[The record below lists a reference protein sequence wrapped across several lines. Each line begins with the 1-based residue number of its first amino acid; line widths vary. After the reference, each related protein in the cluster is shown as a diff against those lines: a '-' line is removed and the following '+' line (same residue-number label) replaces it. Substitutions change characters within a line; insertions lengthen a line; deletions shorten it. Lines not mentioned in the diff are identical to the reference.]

1 MADDDAASP
10 PLIRFRSSLGTPL
23 AHNATK
29 LLLLG
34 SGEIG
39 REVAIEAIRLGA
51 EVIAVDRYANA
62 PAMHV
67 AHRSHVLAMTD
78 GRALR
83 AVIEREQ
90 PDVIVPEIEQIDT
103 TELVRLQDD
112 GYAVVPNAAATR
124 ITMNRERIRRLAAE
138 TGRVPT
144 SRYLLAD
151 SVEEARRAAREVGY
165 PCFVKALV
173 SSSGHGMTK
182 VSSARGI
189 ERAYREATR
198 HGRVPN
204 RRVMIEEAIDFDSE
218 VTLLTLR
225 HYLPT
230 GRPGTTVLDPIGHA
244 RPTTVYHESWQPAG
258 FPSRVVRA
266 LGDVARKVTGLLGG
280 FGIFGVEC
288 FVRGDQVFFS
298 EVSPRPHDTGLVTL
312 GSQWNSEFAL
322 HARAVLGLPYRGP
335 EPVVPAAAHVVL
347 GTTVGWSPALGG
359 LDRALG
365 EHGVRVFLFGK
376 PEAYPDRRLGVTV
389 ARGSSVAEARRAA
402 ARAAHAIESAIG
414 FAPRR
419 VTTRP

>member
-1 MADDDAASP
+1 MPDDGTAPAPS
-10 PLIRFRSSLGTPL
+10 IRFRSSLGTPL
-23 AHNATK
+23 GQNAAK

-67 AHRSHVLAMTD
+67 AHRSHVVAMTD

-103 TELVRLQDD
+103 TELVRLQED

-138 TGRVPT
+138 TGHVRT

-151 SVEEARRAAREVGY
+151 SVDDARKAAREIGY

-173 SSSGHGMTK
+173 SSSGHGMTQ
-182 VSSARGI
+182 VRSARGI

-204 RRVMIEEAIDFDSE
+204 RRVMIEESIDFDTE
-218 VTLLTLR
+218 VTLLTVR
-225 HYLPT
+225 HYRPN
-230 GRPGTTVLDPIGHA
+230 GKPGTTVLAPVGHA
-244 RPTTVYHESWQPAG
+244 RPSTVYHESWQPMG
-258 FPSRVVRA
+258 FPARVVHG

-280 FGIFGVEC
+280 FGVFGVEC
-288 FVRGDQVFFS
+288 FVKGENVYFS

-322 HARAVLGLPYRGP
+322 HARAVLGLPYQGP
-335 EPVVPAAAHVVL
+335 EPVVPAAAHVIL
-347 GTTVGWSPALGG
+347 GSAVGWSPTLGG
-359 LDRALG
+359 LDRALA
-365 EHGVRVFLFGK
+365 ERGVRVFLFGK

-389 ARGSSVAEARRAA
+389 ARGRTIAEARRTA
-402 ARAAHAIESAIG
+402 ARAAHAIEAAIA
-414 FAPRR
+414 FPPRR
-419 VTTRP
+419 AAVRA

>member
-1 MADDDAASP
+1 MPDEDGASAP
-10 PLIRFRSSLGTPL
+10 KVRFRRSLGTPL
-23 AHNATK
+23 ARNAAK

-67 AHRSHVLAMTD
+67 AHRSHVVAMTD

-83 AVIEREQ
+83 AVIERER

-103 TELVRLQDD
+103 TELVRLQED
-112 GYAVVPNAAATR
+112 GFAVVPNASATR

-138 TGRVPT
+138 TGRVRT

-151 SVEEARRAAREVGY
+151 TVEEARRAAQEIGY

-173 SSSGHGMTK
+173 SSSGHGMTR
-182 VSSARGI
+182 VQSPRGI

-204 RRVMIEEAIDFDSE
+204 RRVMIEESIDFDME
-218 VTLLTLR
+218 VTVLTVR
-225 HYLPT
+225 HYLPS
-230 GRPGTTVLDPIGHA
+230 GRLGTTSLQPIGHA
-244 RPTTVYHESWQPAG
+244 RPSTVYHESWQPANLA
-258 FPSRVVRA
+258 PKVVRR
-266 LGDVARKVTGLLGG
+266 LNGVAKKVTDLLGG
-280 FGIFGVEC
+280 VGVFGVEC
-288 FVRGDQVFFS
+288 FVEGDRVFFS

-322 HARAVLGLPYRGP
+322 HARAVLGLPYKGP

-347 GTTVGWSPALGG
+347 GAEVGWSPTFGG

-365 EHGVRVFLFGK
+365 EAGVRVFLFGK
-376 PEAYPDRRLGVTV
+376 PDAYPDRRLGVVV
-389 ARGSSVAEARRAA
+389 ARGTSVAA
-402 ARAAHAIESAIG
+402 ARRSAARGAHALERAI
-414 FAPRR
+414 AIPARR
-419 VTTRP
+419 GAGPG